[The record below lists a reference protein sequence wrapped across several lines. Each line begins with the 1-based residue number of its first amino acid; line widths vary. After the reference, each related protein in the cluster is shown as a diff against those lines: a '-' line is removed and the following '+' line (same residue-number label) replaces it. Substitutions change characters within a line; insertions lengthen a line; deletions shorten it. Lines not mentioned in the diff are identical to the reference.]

1 MLTIGD
7 NLDNVLS
14 GPKAHFFE
22 SWIMRRLPAETSLLL
37 VACFACASEAAHAKD
52 AGYYDDLETVEV
64 TGARNAT
71 DGEIGTSTSITPAE
85 FEAVAPLLLSDA
97 LVLVP
102 SINLRTNSRGETL
115 ASIRGSGE
123 RQLALLWNGV
133 PINVPWDNRFDLN
146 LLPSAGISSI
156 EVRVGATAQS
166 FGANTAGGVIDV
178 RTDSLDSSQLSFQ
191 AGSGDLRAV
200 EGALAYEKGLIKQ
213 SVAFSH
219 FERDGLVS
227 PNSSGQFSV
236 ANRDLI
242 TNTDRNATVVS
253 SRSEVATDK
262 VRLGLSLLWSDT
274 EFGIAPEQGPR
285 VNLEDAR
292 FWRFPNS
299 DHNLV
304 ALDAEIGEGQ
314 SITTKVTMWTQ
325 GFDQTIQSFNSAIY
339 SEIDETQ
346 FDENRTYG
354 GRIGLSHKTESSS
367 TLATV
372 MGHWSQHQETRSE
385 YGGTVALRERFTHHQ
400 FSLAVDHTRQINDT
414 AVLSVG
420 LGYDQLNPGE
430 TAGRGFGPT
439 FDGISG
445 SINVS
450 FPTPEGWSY
459 RVGMARKVR
468 LPNMRELFGEALG
481 RFVLNPS
488 LVPEKSWIFEASA
501 QYVWEKGSVVFAP
514 FWTETNDTLD
524 QTRINVSGDF
534 LRQRVNLRGS
544 RHYGVET
551 RADIEL
557 LPTLQ
562 LEGYVTWSRNRAK
575 ADSVAN
581 ATRRRYLSDRPNWL
595 ARVEAR
601 YQLGTRTT
609 FGLNVVYRGAAK
621 SEAGNGDFLNLSPA
635 TAINL
640 SARHSLF
647 GAQNGSNVELFAQ
660 VDNLTDEFIEPQ
672 LGLPDAGR
680 TLKVGVRALF

>member
-1 MLTIGD
+1 
-7 NLDNVLS
+7 
-14 GPKAHFFE
+14 
-22 SWIMRRLPAETSLLL
+22 MRRLPAETSLLL
-37 VACFACASEAAHAKD
+37 VTCFAFADEAAHAKE

-64 TGARNAT
+64 TGARDAANA
-71 DGEIGTSTSITPAE
+71 EVGTFTSITPAD
-85 FEAVAPLLLSDA
+85 FKTVAPSLLPDA

-156 EVRVGATAQS
+156 EVRAGATAQS

-178 RTDSLDSSQLSFQ
+178 RTGSLDSSQLSFQ
-191 AGSGDLRAV
+191 AGSGDLQV
-200 EGALAYEKGLIKQ
+200 LDGAFAYEKGTFKQ
-213 SVAFSH
+213 SIAFSH

-227 PNSSGQFSV
+227 PSSSGQFS
-236 ANRDLI
+236 ASISDLI
-242 TNTDRNATVVS
+242 TNTDRNATNVS
-253 SRSEVATDK
+253 TRSEIALDK
-262 VRLGLSLLWSDT
+262 VRLGFSLLWSGT
-274 EFGIAPEQGPR
+274 EFGVAPEQGPR
-285 VNLEDAR
+285 IDPGDAR
-292 FWRFPNS
+292 FWRLPDT

-314 SITTKVTMWTQ
+314 SIVTQITMWTQ
-325 GFDQTIQSFNSAIY
+325 EFDQTIQSFNSTSY
-339 SEIDETQ
+339 TELDETQ
-346 FDENRTYG
+346 VDENRTYG
-354 GRIGLSHKTESSS
+354 GRVSLSHKTASSS

-372 MGHWSQHQETRSE
+372 LGHWSQHQETRTE
-385 YGGTVALRERFTHHQ
+385 YGSTVAQQERFTHYQ
-400 FSLAVDHTRQINDT
+400 FSLAVDHSRQLNDAT
-414 AVLSVG
+414 ILAVG

-430 TAGRGFGPT
+430 TAGRGFGPK
-439 FDGISG
+439 FDGVSG

-450 FPTPEGWSY
+450 FEAPEGWNF
-459 RVGMARKVR
+459 RLGLARKVR
-468 LPNMRELFGEALG
+468 LPTMRELFGEALG

-501 QYVWEKGSVVFAP
+501 QYAWAQGSVEFTP
-514 FWTETNDTLD
+514 FLTETNDTLD
-524 QTRINVSGDF
+524 QTRIDVSGDF
-534 LRQRVNLRGS
+534 LRQRINLRGS
-544 RHYGVET
+544 RHYGIET

-575 ADSVAN
+575 TDSVAN

-621 SEAGNGDFLNLSPA
+621 SEAGNGDFLSLSPA
-635 TAINL
+635 TTVNL

-680 TLKVGVRALF
+680 TLTLGVRALF